1 MIFLRLEPKVRLTS
15 GCAYVFIQLNGQEV
29 GIIEEDA
36 VDQGRGGDVAC
47 QVDVNQPIHKVS
59 IASVPQVPTTARH
72 TAVARFA
79 AAAIACWVGGCLHL
93 VVVQGAA
100 PRWVEAGRIEAQ
112 CRCLSLT
119 DQT

>member
-1 MIFLRLEPKVRLTS
+1 MARRLASSRKMPLIRVE
-15 GCAYVFIQLNGQEV
+15 
-29 GIIEEDA
+29 
-36 VDQGRGGDVAC
+36 GGDVAC

-59 IASVPQVPTTARH
+59 IASVPQVPTARH

-100 PRWVEAGRIEAQ
+100 PRWVEAGVALRHSVVAF
-112 CRCLSLT
+112 L
-119 DQT
+119 